1 MNANIADGASQP
13 RYWSYTFDGFDRLT
27 GSSSAAGTFQYA
39 YDAADNMTMNTGLCA
54 GAGQLVYPDFNGA
67 LPGQGGG
74 VGTRPHAPTSIC
86 GTPVT
91 YDANG
96 NTLTYDP
103 DGAGPGQVRSFSY
116 DAENRPVSITSQG
129 SNSTFQYGPDGE
141 RSRKTN
147 GSATSWYLGGD
158 HELLV
163 DPANPSGLWSTNIHG
178 DVKRVGAFTSFQSH
192 DGLGSIR
199 VSFAPVGQAVA
210 NQSHDYAPFGLP
222 ITALGL
228 TVPQGKGYI
237 DERYD
242 PETGLQYLHAR
253 YYDPKLGRF
262 LSPDTWDPTMPGVD
276 INRYAYAGND
286 PVNASDPNGNHWI
299 AGGGTTIHTDSGGTL
314 HNHPGNGNGTL
325 NSYGDGEDFGKNR
338 KSLTSTQVQGFLG
351 QGNIDFRAGAYDVPK
366 SLATC
371 FSKDTCTGDP
381 VSNKRIAGLSPKIQD
396 SVIRAINNYLRD
408 TFVQLRVA
416 DGFRTTAQQNQIA
429 KKGSAT
435 TNAPGRKS
443 YHTYGLA
450 VDVYLPPYGKT
461 APPND
466 VSVATYFINEGFE
479 WGGFWTNPYDPSHF
493 QNRLGYHWSQLMN
506 IVPPNTVLPK

>member
-27 GSSSAAGTFQYA
+27 GSSSQAGTFQYA

-103 DGAGPGQVRSFSY
+103 DGAGPGQPRSFTY

-129 SNSTFQYGPDGE
+129 STSTFQYGPDGE

-163 DPANPSGLWSTNIHG
+163 DPANPAGLWSTNIHG
-178 DVKRVGAFTSFQSH
+178 DVKRVGALTSFQSH

-199 VSFAPVGQAVA
+199 VSFAPEGQAGP
-210 NQSHDYAPFGLP
+210 NLSHDYAPFGQP

-237 DERYD
+237 NERFD

-286 PVNASDPNGNHWI
+286 PINGSDPLGHSHCLTCNDNLGDDGDLVFDPTSPGNSTVDPILGNGDNNDDNTSNTTWNGN
-299 AGGGTTIHTDSGGTL
+299 DSGTKGGDL
-314 HNHPGNGNGTL
+314 SDNTL
-325 NSYGDGEDFGKNR
+325 NADTSSLSLPLLLSNVARLHPYVRAATVAAAVVAAASTWYNLPSAPNDDDAANNGSGATPPTANPAGEVNPTPRPDEPPLSGGRSGENVKNLTGKPN
-338 KSLTSTQVQGFLG
+338 SAIPS
-351 QGNIDFRAGAYDVPK
+351 
-366 SLATC
+366 
-371 FSKDTCTGDP
+371 TGD
-381 VSNKRIAGLSPKIQD
+381 RIFVTNDKGQ
-396 SVIRAINNYLRD
+396 VIRDITPD
-408 TFVQLRVA
+408 RVKEVIPGV
-416 DGFRTTAQQNQIA
+416 GFGPKRPPT
-429 KKGSAT
+429 K
-435 TNAPGRKS
+435 RELDLFDEVM
-443 YHTYGLA
+443 GL
-450 VDVYLPPYGKT
+450 
-461 APPND
+461 N
-466 VSVATYFINEGFE
+466 
-479 WGGFWTNPYDPSHF
+479 
-493 QNRLGYHWSQLMN
+493 
-506 IVPPNTVLPK
+506 